1 MVLLLGLLLTG
12 AVTAA
17 AVVDYGENEQRLTTL
32 QTKLT
37 GSILQSAQ
45 PELQATLG
53 RIVGLTA
60 AGRDPVA
67 TFETAMKDELSP
79 KGPFSSATMSL
90 VHKGSVQQLSHVG
103 LPSVRSPHSKA
114 TVGLILQSARSP
126 SLVTTRVV
134 AGHFQRLAY
143 LLSADSSAGIFV
155 VATSQQLPTDFHLPV
170 RAGSPEAGLNLALYF
185 GRTASSGSLI
195 ATTDARLPL
204 TGSTATTT
212 VPFGNN
218 VLLLIGSPK
227 GSLAGVW
234 AEFLPWI
241 ILVFGVVLSIGAA
254 ILTQH
259 FAHRRKAA
267 EILYRE
273 QRKTSEDLQHSL
285 LPKRMP
291 AIPGWEFSARYLPAT
306 RGAEI
311 GGDWYSVVEIDDT
324 RFAVVVGDVS
334 GHDMEAAGIM
344 AAVRYT
350 IRALATAGI
359 PPNEILARASTE
371 LEVVS
376 DTHFATAL
384 VGIVDTTAEEITV
397 ASAGH
402 CPPLL
407 VHENQAAFLPVE
419 VGRPLGLPGSDRPDP
434 VTARFLE
441 GSMLIAFTD
450 GLIERR
456 GESLDVGMERVAE
469 IGGGHS
475 GSPDELVDNLLT
487 TLIGDE
493 REDDIAL
500 LVVQFCGSEPD
511 RRVSPEVNPSSSR
524 KSA

>member
-1 MVLLLGLLLTG
+1 
-12 AVTAA
+12 
-17 AVVDYGENEQRLTTL
+17 
-32 QTKLT
+32 
-37 GSILQSAQ
+37 
-45 PELQATLG
+45 
-53 RIVGLTA
+53 
-60 AGRDPVA
+60 
-67 TFETAMKDELSP
+67 
-79 KGPFSSATMSL
+79 
-90 VHKGSVQQLSHVG
+90 
-103 LPSVRSPHSKA
+103 
-114 TVGLILQSARSP
+114 
-126 SLVTTRVV
+126 
-134 AGHFQRLAY
+134 
-143 LLSADSSAGIFV
+143 
-155 VATSQQLPTDFHLPV
+155 
-170 RAGSPEAGLNLALYF
+170 
-185 GRTASSGSLI
+185 
-195 ATTDARLPL
+195 
-204 TGSTATTT
+204 
-212 VPFGNN
+212 
-218 VLLLIGSPK
+218 
-227 GSLAGVW
+227 
-234 AEFLPWI
+234 
-241 ILVFGVVLSIGAA
+241 
-254 ILTQH
+254 
-259 FAHRRKAA
+259 
-267 EILYRE
+267 
-273 QRKTSEDLQHSL
+273 
-285 LPKRMP
+285 
-291 AIPGWEFSARYLPAT
+291 
-306 RGAEI
+306 
-311 GGDWYSVVEIDDT
+311 
-324 RFAVVVGDVS
+324 
-334 GHDMEAAGIM
+334 M